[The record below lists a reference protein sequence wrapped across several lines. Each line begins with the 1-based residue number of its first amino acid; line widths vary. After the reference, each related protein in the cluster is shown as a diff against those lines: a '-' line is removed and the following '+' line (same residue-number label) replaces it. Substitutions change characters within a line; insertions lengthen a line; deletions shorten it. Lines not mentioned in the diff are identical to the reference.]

1 MANYF
6 LFLDELK
13 ANDVYTNFCMGGIF
27 VEEQHY
33 RKNVVLEAFYHIG
46 PVAEVSFCDK
56 NKSARAVGR
65 LCGFR
70 SEKIAFRS

>member
-1 MANYF
+1 MC
-6 LFLDELK
+6 L
-13 ANDVYTNFCMGGIF
+13 TNVVIIAW
-27 VEEQHY
+27 HY

-70 SEKIAFRS
+70 SVKLTFRS